1 MAPEMG
7 LQMAPTGE
15 ANSNPADNKALIPSP

>member
-1 MAPEMG
+1 MAPGMG

-15 ANSNPADNKALIPSP
+15 ANGNPADNKALIPSP